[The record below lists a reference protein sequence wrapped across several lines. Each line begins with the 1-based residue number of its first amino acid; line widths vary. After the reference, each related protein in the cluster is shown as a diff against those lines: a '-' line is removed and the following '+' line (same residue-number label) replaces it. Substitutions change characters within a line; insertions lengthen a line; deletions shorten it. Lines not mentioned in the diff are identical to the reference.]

1 MAAENTASTVSAW
14 LKEIYADERQNLIP
28 EGVRLVKMVKFSL
41 GEKELGDKYIQPV
54 TLTHELGFTVGSG
67 NFTLN
72 SAIAASYAEAQV
84 QGKNLLL
91 RSQVSYDAMSKASS
105 AGKKS
110 FAKWSEQIVG
120 NMTASFT
127 KRLEILHF
135 YGGTGLGI
143 VGALSDSSGTN
154 TLTITTATWA
164 TGIWAGSE
172 GMTLDAYTST
182 VKQNSNATLVVSA
195 ADLTA
200 RTVTVTG
207 NSSDTAAIDVGS
219 VLYFRGF
226 YGNEIAG
233 VDKIVTNATTLF
245 NIDAAAYALWKGNS
259 YSAGSG
265 RLTFA
270 KLQGAISLAV
280 NKGLDE
286 KVTVFCSIPTYADL
300 NSDMAASR
308 KFDSSYKASKGDNGF
323 ESIQF
328 FGVNGEIEI
337 VPSIYVKEGEAFC
350 VPMSKLKRIGST
362 DVTMKMPGKSDDEL
376 VLQIPDYTCYEMR
389 LFYDGALFCERP
401 AWMTKISLIVNG

>member
-1 MAAENTASTVSAW
+1 MAGENTASTVSAW
-14 LKEIYADERQNLIP
+14 LKEIYADELHNLIP
-28 EGVRLVKMVKFSL
+28 EGVRLVKMVKFTA

-67 NFTLN
+67 AFTLN

-91 RSQVSYDAMSKASS
+91 RSQVSYDAMSKASNS
-105 AGKKS
+105 KKS

-135 YGGTGLGI
+135 YGGTGLGA
-143 VGALSDSSGTN
+143 VSALDDTAGVN
-154 TLTITTATWA
+154 TLTITTASWA

-172 GMTLDAYTST
+172 GMTLDAYTT
-182 VKQNSNATLVVSA
+182 TTKQNTNALLSVTA
-195 ADLTA
+195 TDLTA

-207 NSSDTAAIDVGS
+207 NATDTAAIDVGS

-226 YGNEIAG
+226 YGNEISGLDA
-233 VDKIVTNATTLF
+233 ITTNTGTLF
-245 NIDAAAYALWKGNS
+245 NISAATYALWKGNS
-259 YSAGSG
+259 FSAASG
-265 RLTFA
+265 RMTFS

-308 KFDSSYKASKGDNGF
+308 KFDASYKASKGDNGF
-323 ESIQF
+323 ESICF
-328 FGVNGEIEI
+328 YGVNGEIEI

-350 VPMSKLKRIGST
+350 VPMSKLKRIGSS
-362 DVTMKMPGKSDDEL
+362 DITMKMPGKEDDQL
-376 VLQIPDYTCYEMR
+376 VLQVPDTTAYEMR
-389 LFYDGALFCERP
+389 LYYDGALFCERP
-401 AWMTKISLIVNG
+401 AWLVKITAIVNG